1 MSKKY
6 NKKICRFIA
15 LSLFFIN
22 CLVLNYRS
30 VWADGMVE
38 SSLNEIFISEEN
50 YADEMQQVVEPY
62 LSNLEENGYIEGQEG
77 IDIFYKKYI
86 LEDAVGSIVISHG
99 FTEVIDKYN
108 EIIYYFLKN
117 GYSVFAMEHR
127 GHGRSGYLGKDT
139 SQIYVE
145 DYNYY
150 ILDLKK
156 FIDEI
161 VVPDSG
167 DKDLFLFA
175 HSMGGGIAAKFLQD
189 YPQYFDAAVL
199 TGPMM
204 EVNTGSF
211 PKFIARPI
219 TWVMAN
225 FGLGYLYA
233 AGEKPYTD
241 EYDFEGACTSSEAR
255 YSYTYNNITNNEL
268 LPRGGASYMWLNESF
283 KLTKEITKKDNAEK
297 IEIPVLLFQAE
308 QDVYVLPGGQNAF
321 ASYAKNCEL
330 VHIKGAQ
337 HEMYRESDEI
347 LKPYLE
353 KILNFYKNT

>member
-108 EIIYYFLKN
+108 EIIYYFLNN

-139 SQIYVE
+139 SQIYVK

-219 TWVMAN
+219 TWVMTN
-225 FGLGYLYA
+225 LGLGYSYA
-233 AGEKPYTD
+233 AGEEPYTD
-241 EYDFEGACTSSEAR
+241 EYDFQGASTSSEAR
-255 YSYTYNNITNNEL
+255 YSYTYNNIVNNEL
-268 LPRGGASYMWLNESF
+268 FQRSGASYMWLNESF

>member
-117 GYSVFAMEHR
+117 GYSVFALEHR

-139 SQIYVE
+139 SQIYVK

-219 TWVMAN
+219 TWVMTN
-225 FGLGYLYA
+225 LGLGYSYA
-233 AGEKPYTD
+233 AGEEPYTD
-241 EYDFEGACTSSEAR
+241 EYDFQGASTSSEAR
-255 YSYTYNNITNNEL
+255 YSYTYNNIVNNEL
-268 LPRGGASYMWLNESF
+268 FQRSGASYMWLNESF

>member
-1 MSKKY
+1 
-6 NKKICRFIA
+6 
-15 LSLFFIN
+15 
-22 CLVLNYRS
+22 
-30 VWADGMVE
+30 MVE

-108 EIIYYFLKN
+108 EIIYYFLNN
-117 GYSVFAMEHR
+117 GYSVFAIEHR

-139 SQIYVE
+139 SQIYVK

-189 YPQYFDAAVL
+189 YPEYFDAAVL

-219 TWVMAN
+219 HMGNDKSW
-225 FGLGYLYA
+225 F
-233 AGEKPYTD
+233 
-241 EYDFEGACTSSEAR
+241 R
-255 YSYTYNNITNNEL
+255 
-268 LPRGGASYMWLNESF
+268 
-283 KLTKEITKKDNAEK
+283 
-297 IEIPVLLFQAE
+297 LFICSRRKTI
-308 QDVYVLPGGQNAF
+308 Y
-321 ASYAKNCEL
+321 
-330 VHIKGAQ
+330 
-337 HEMYRESDEI
+337 
-347 LKPYLE
+347 
-353 KILNFYKNT
+353 